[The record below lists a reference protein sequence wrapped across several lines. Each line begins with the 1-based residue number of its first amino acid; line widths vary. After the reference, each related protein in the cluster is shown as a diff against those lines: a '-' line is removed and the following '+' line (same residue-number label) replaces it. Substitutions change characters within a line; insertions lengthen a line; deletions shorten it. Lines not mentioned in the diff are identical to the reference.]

1 MTNGPMPGINTTWF
15 AKYRVHPEAVLTVL
29 TAGALSFNQGS
40 QLHRLFAGVSVWA
53 RADQDSVQSTIK
65 VVGSFFM
72 LGPGRKGMG
81 DTIDTN
87 NGILWLS
94 ADEAFVKQLQ
104 SRVSWRKL

>member
-1 MTNGPMPGINTTWF
+1 MPGKKTTWF
-15 AKYRVHPEAVLTVL
+15 AKYRVHPEAVLAVL
-29 TAGALSFNQGS
+29 IAGALSFNQGS

-65 VVGSFFM
+65 VVGSFFPM
-72 LGPGRKGMG
+72 LDPGRKGMG